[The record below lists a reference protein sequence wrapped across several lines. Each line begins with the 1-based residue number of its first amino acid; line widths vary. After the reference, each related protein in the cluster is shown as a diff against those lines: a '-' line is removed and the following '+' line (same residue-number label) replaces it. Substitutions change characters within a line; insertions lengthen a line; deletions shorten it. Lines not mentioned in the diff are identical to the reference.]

1 MFYLVSINDIMKQ
14 HLKTVLSH
22 STLERFV
29 DKSTGEVFGE
39 TFESKKTKIIAG
51 DRDEF
56 FMIYSSFVGVSAG
69 LTPVE
74 TKVFILLLSYSNAAN
89 SVGIA
94 KSDRVVI
101 AEKLNATAGRSYSEI
116 SVFRALRGLVEKR
129 VLIKKQKSF
138 FKINPRYFWRG
149 SYNDRI
155 KALKYTLEVECP
167 DC

>member
-1 MFYLVSINDIMKQ
+1 M
-14 HLKTVLSH
+14 
-22 STLERFV
+22 ERFV
-29 DKSTGEVFGE
+29 DKSTGEVIGE
-39 TFESKKTKIIAG
+39 RFESKKTKIIAG
-51 DRDEF
+51 DRDEY
-56 FMIYSSFVGVSAG
+56 FMIYSSFISVSAG

-74 TKVFILLLSYSNAAN
+74 TKVFLLLLNYSNSAN

-94 KSDRVVI
+94 KADRILI
-101 AEKLNATAGRSYSEI
+101 AEKLNATKGKSYSEI
-116 SVFRALRGLVEKR
+116 SVFRALRGLVEKK